1 MYILSCVFYSYKIEW
16 RDDFLYTGWSIP
28 AEKRSEQ
35 KMRIAI
41 CDDESAFRDELKE
54 MVFRYKAEH
63 NLHMDVYI
71 FENGEA
77 LLADPSPFDMIFLD
91 YQMPGSDG
99 MEVARQLRGRS
110 CMCSIVFITAYPSFV
125 FEAFEVQPYRFF
137 VKPVTQTDIDSLLTA
152 FISQQRK
159 LAPLIVI
166 NEGERSV
173 VQAKDV
179 LYLEG
184 AGKYCT
190 VRTTRKTYS
199 SSKTLAQV
207 HELLPQHCFYRSH
220 KSYVVN
226 LYSIQSL
233 ENGAIILTNGE
244 AVQIGRNKLAEFKRI
259 YKQFVKEYY
268 LTI

>member
-1 MYILSCVFYSYKIEW
+1 
-16 RDDFLYTGWSIP
+16 
-28 AEKRSEQ
+28 
-35 KMRIAI
+35 MRIAI
-41 CDDESAFRDELKE
+41 CDDESLFREKLKT
-54 MVFRYKAEH
+54 MIFHFKSKR
-63 NLHMDVYI
+63 NLHIDVYS

-77 LLADPSPFDMIFLD
+77 LLCDSSSYDMIFLD
-91 YQMPGSDG
+91 YQMPGMDG
-99 MEVARQLRGRS
+99 MEVARQLRSRN
-110 CMCSIVFITAYPSFV
+110 CMCSIVFVTAYPSFV
-125 FEAFEVQPYRFF
+125 YESFEVQPYRFF
-137 VKPVTQTDIDSLLTA
+137 VKPVVQKDIDGVLTSY
-152 FISQQRK
+152 IMQEQK

-190 VRTTRKTYS
+190 VRTTQETYN
-199 SSKTLAQV
+199 SSKTLSQV

-226 LYSIQSL
+226 LYSIQSF
-233 ENGAIILTNGE
+233 ENGTIVLTNGE
-244 AVQIGRNKLAEFKRI
+244 AVQLGRNKVAEFKRI
-259 YKQFVKEYY
+259 YRQFVKEYY

>member
-1 MYILSCVFYSYKIEW
+1 
-16 RDDFLYTGWSIP
+16 
-28 AEKRSEQ
+28 
-35 KMRIAI
+35 MRIAI
-41 CDDESAFRDELKE
+41 CDDEALFRDELKE
-54 MVFRYKAEH
+54 IVFRYKVKH
-63 NLHMDVYI
+63 NLHMDVYMY
-71 FENGEA
+71 ENGED
-77 LLADPSPFDMIFLD
+77 LLADPKSFDMIFLD
-91 YQMPGSDG
+91 YQMPDLDG
-99 MEVARQLRGRS
+99 MEVARQLRSRS
-110 CMCSIVFITAYPSFV
+110 CMCSIVFVTAYPSFV
-125 FEAFEVQPYRFF
+125 FESFEVQPYRFL
-137 VKPVTQTDIDSLLTA
+137 VKPVSQADIDGLLTA
-152 FISQQRK
+152 FISQERK

-190 VRTTRKTYS
+190 VRTNRETYS
-199 SSKTLAQV
+199 SSKTLSQV

-226 LYSIQSL
+226 LYSVQSL
-233 ENGAIILTNGE
+233 ENSTITLTNGE
-244 AVQIGRNKLAEFKRI
+244 AVQIGRNKVAEFKRI

>member
-1 MYILSCVFYSYKIEW
+1 
-16 RDDFLYTGWSIP
+16 
-28 AEKRSEQ
+28 
-35 KMRIAI
+35 MRIAI
-41 CDDESAFRDELKE
+41 CDDEALFRDKLKE
-54 MVFRYKAEH
+54 MVFRYKVQH
-63 NLHMDVYI
+63 HLHMDVYS
-71 FENGEA
+71 FENGGD
-77 LLADPSPFDMIFLD
+77 LLSDPRPFDMIFLD
-91 YQMPGSDG
+91 YQMPGLDG
-99 MEVARQLRGRS
+99 MEVARQLRSRN
-110 CMCSIVFITAYPSFV
+110 CMCSIVFVTAFPSFV
-125 FEAFEVQPYRFF
+125 FESFEVQPYRFF
-137 VKPVTQTDIDSLLTA
+137 VKPVTQANIDSLLTD
-152 FISQQRK
+152 FISQERK

-190 VRTTRKTYS
+190 VRTNKETYS
-199 SSKTLAQV
+199 SSKTLSQV
-207 HELLPQHCFYRSH
+207 HELLPQYCFYRSH

-226 LYSIQSL
+226 LYSIQSM

-244 AVQIGRNKLAEFKRI
+244 AVQIGRNKVAEFKRV

>member
-1 MYILSCVFYSYKIEW
+1 
-16 RDDFLYTGWSIP
+16 
-28 AEKRSEQ
+28 
-35 KMRIAI
+35 MRIAI
-41 CDDESAFRDELKE
+41 CDDETVFGDELKG

-63 NLHMDVYI
+63 NLHMDVYT
-71 FENGEA
+71 FENGRD
-77 LLADPSPFDMIFLD
+77 LLADPKSYDMIFLD
-91 YQMPGSDG
+91 YQMPGLDG
-99 MEVARQLRGRS
+99 MEVARQIRS
-110 CMCSIVFITAYPSFV
+110 RNCMCSIVFVTAYPSFV
-125 FEAFEVQPYRFF
+125 FESFEVQPYRFL
-137 VKPVTQTDIDSLLTA
+137 VKPVSQTDIDGLLSA
-152 FISQQRK
+152 FIIQEQK

-173 VQAKDV
+173 VQARDV

-190 VRTTRKTYS
+190 VRTTNDTYS
-199 SSKTLAQV
+199 SSKTLSQV

-226 LYSIQSL
+226 LYSVQSL
-233 ENGAIILTNGE
+233 ENSTITLTNGE
-244 AVQIGRNKLAEFKRI
+244 AVQIGRNKVAEFKRI